1 MFLFRKWSFLTCSTN
16 QTYFFCDFKN
26 RNTKTFPTELTVYL
40 KVNTCVFVF
49 RKVPFTLEH
58 TRQPP
63 LIVYYCEFEL
73 KCIRNNTTQWQVT
86 NHKHQHTHAGP
97 KRTYQP
103 ITTRSQFVTRTH
115 ARWHANVYAN
125 VAESLNKK
133 SVMTTCT
140 TLGKAPEVKRAF
152 ALLVTN
158 GWLAG

>member
-73 KCIRNNTTQWQVT
+73 KCKRNNTTQWQVT
-86 NHKHQHTHAGP
+86 NHKHQHTRRAQTHLP
-97 KRTYQP
+97 THYYKKP
-103 ITTRSQFVTRTH
+103 VCHTH
-115 ARWHANVYAN
+115 ARTV
-125 VAESLNKK
+125 
-133 SVMTTCT
+133 TR
-140 TLGKAPEVKRAF
+140 KRLCKCGRKF
-152 ALLVTN
+152 
-158 GWLAG
+158 